1 MRNKVLTFLAGYIL
15 LLPCFLGLCT
25 ESIGYIVFAGLYAII
40 LWFSPKYD
48 NRIKVFWRKFL
59 RIVLEISRVR

>member
-1 MRNKVLTFLAGYIL
+1 MEKVLTFLAGYIL

-25 ESIGYIVFAGLYAII
+25 ESIGYAVFAGLYAII

-48 NRIKVFWRKFL
+48 KRIKVFWKKFI
-59 RIVLEISRVR
+59 RIALEFSRVR